1 MTSMRLYTAEEFE
14 ALGDDR
20 RTELVR
26 GVILEVREPPG
37 YAHGFTV
44 VEIVSAIRNYLD
56 AHPIGVAVAEAGI
69 VTERGPDTVRAPDA
83 SFMTYERA
91 KQLKGYGFSRV
102 APDLAVEVLS
112 PSNTPREIEKKVAE
126 YFTMGARLVW
136 IADPKKRMVSV
147 LAPEARPYVVDG
159 DEFLDGGDVLPGFRV
174 QVKKL
179 FGWPPP

>member
-1 MTSMRLYTAEEFE
+1 MRLYTAEEYAE
-14 ALGDDR
+14 SDGDR

-26 GVILEVREPPG
+26 GIIQVREPPG
-37 YAHGFTV
+37 YAHGVTV

-56 AHPIGVAVAEAGI
+56 TNPIGVAAAEAGY
-69 VTERGPDTVRAPDA
+69 VTERGPDTVRGPDA
-83 SFMTYERA
+83 SFMTYGRA
-91 KQLKGYGFSRV
+91 KEVKGYGFSHV

-136 IADPKKRMVSV
+136 IADPKKRTVTV
-147 LAPEARPYVVDG
+147 LAPEALPFVVAG